1 MPTPDPGRGLLG
13 RRSECA
19 ALDELVASVRA
30 GPSRALVL
38 RGEAGVGKSALL
50 DYLVQHAS
58 GCGIARAA
66 GVESEMELA
75 FAGLHQLCA
84 PFVDRLERLPGPQRE
99 ALGTAFGVRDGDA
112 PDRFVVGL
120 AVLSLL
126 SDAAEDRPLVCVV
139 DDAQWLD
146 GASAQVL
153 AFVARRLGAE
163 SVGLVF
169 AVREPAGE
177 QHLDGLAELVVDGL
191 DDGDARAL
199 LEAVVAGPLDQRVRD
214 RIVSETRGNPLALL
228 ELPRGRTPAELAGGF
243 GLNGGPAL
251 PDRIEGRFQERLA
264 ELPPATR
271 LLLLVAAAEPVGEP
285 LLVWTAAAELG
296 IEAGAAGPA
305 IATGLIELGA
315 QVRFRHPLVRSAVYG
330 GAAPED
336 RQRVHRALAEATDAD
351 VDPDRRAW
359 HRAQATAGLDEDV
372 AAELERSAGRARARG
387 GLAAGAA
394 FHERAA
400 ELTPD
405 AKRRAR
411 RALAAAQGKHQAGAP
426 DAALR
431 LLAMAQAGPLDE
443 LEQARAQLL
452 HAQITFAA
460 TRGRDAPPLLLAA
473 AKRLEP
479 LDAALA
485 RETYLEAFAAALSA
499 DRLVGAGDAREV
511 AAAVLAADWGTTSAQ
526 SPRACAPLLDGLAL
540 LTVDGYTAGAP
551 ALKEALRAFRDTQRS
566 EEEELR
572 WLWLACHIARA
583 LGDDESWDELT
594 ARQVELA
601 RRAGALS
608 LLPLALDEK
617 VHADLFCGRLAAA
630 VSLAAEADAVVEA
643 TGSHLKLRGAIALA
657 IWQGREAE
665 TLALIEGRR
674 QDVLRRGE
682 GLWLASTDWGSAV
695 LYNGLGRYDDALA
708 AAERAADDPHG
719 LGTPMW
725 VLADLVEA
733 AVRSGKPERG
743 TGPLT
748 RLTEIAEA
756 NGTEWSLGLLARS
769 RALLSEEQ
777 VAERLYRDAIER
789 LGRTRVRVGLART
802 MLVYGEWLRRE
813 GRRVDARAQLRDA
826 HTILT
831 QAGMEV
837 FAERAR
843 RELLATGETVRK
855 RTVETLDELTPQE
868 AQIGRMAAGG
878 FTNPEIGAQLFLSPR
893 TVEWHLR
900 KVFSKLGISSRRQLR
915 TALPDVGFATVAA

>member
-1 MPTPDPGRGLLG
+1 M
-13 RRSECA
+13 
-19 ALDELVASVRA
+19 ASVRE
-30 GPSRALVL
+30 GLSRTLVL
-38 RGEAGVGKSALL
+38 RGEPGVGKSALL
-50 DYLVQHAS
+50 EYLVRRAS

-84 PFVDRLERLPGPQRE
+84 PFVDRLDRLPGPQHE
-99 ALGTAFGVRDGDA
+99 ALGIALGLREGDA
-112 PDRFVVGL
+112 PDRFLVGL

-146 GASAQVL
+146 GASAQAL
-153 AFVARRLGAE
+153 AFVARRLDAE

-169 AVREPAGE
+169 AVREPFGE
-177 QHLDGLAELVVDGL
+177 QHLEGLRELVVGGL
-191 DDGDARAL
+191 DDSDAQAL
-199 LEAVVAGPLDQRVRD
+199 LEAVVTGPLDERVRD

-228 ELPRGRTPAELAGGF
+228 ELPRGRNPAELAGGF

-251 PDRIEGRFQERLA
+251 AGRIEERFQERFA

-271 LLLLVAAAEPVGEP
+271 LLLLVAAAEPVGDP
-285 LLVWTAAAELG
+285 LLVWKAAAALG
-296 IEAGAAGPA
+296 IEGGAADPA
-305 IATGLIELGA
+305 TAAGLVEVGA

-330 GAAPED
+330 AAVPED
-336 RQRVHRALAEATDAD
+336 RRRVHEALAEATDAE

-372 AAELERSAGRARARG
+372 AAELERSASRARARG

-405 AKRRAR
+405 PKRRAQ

-426 DAALR
+426 DAALH
-431 LLAMAQAGPLDE
+431 LLAMAEAGPLDE

-452 HAQITFAA
+452 HAQITFAT

-479 LDAALA
+479 LDARLA
-485 RETYLEAFAAALSA
+485 HATYLEAFAAAFVA
-499 DRLVGAGDAREV
+499 DRLAAGGDAREV
-511 AAAVLAADWGTTSAQ
+511 ANAVLAADWVPLRL
-526 SPRACAPLLDGLAL
+526 PRPCGLMMDGLAR
-540 LTVDGYTAGAP
+540 LTCQGYAVGAP
-551 ALKEALRAFRDTQRS
+551 ALKHALRAFRDVQLS

-583 LGDDESWDELT
+583 LGDDVAWDELT

-601 RRAGALS
+601 RRAGALL
-608 LLPLALDEK
+608 LLPVALDDRIH
-617 VHADLFCGRLAAA
+617 VDLFAGRIA
-630 VSLAAEADAVVEA
+630 VAMSLAAEAAAVVEA
-643 TGSHLKLRGAIALA
+643 TGSRISLRGPIALA
-657 IWQGREAE
+657 NWRGREAE
-665 TLALIEGRR
+665 ARTLIEARQ
-674 QDVLRRGE
+674 QDVMSRGE
-682 GLWLASTDWGSAV
+682 GLWLAHTDWGSAV
-695 LYNGLGRYDDALA
+695 RYNGLGRYDDALA
-708 AAERAADDPHG
+708 AAERAAAGARG
-719 LGTPMW
+719 LGVPTW
-725 VLADLVEA
+725 VLADLIEA
-733 AVRSGKPERG
+733 AVHSGKPERAA
-743 TGPLT
+743 GPLA

-756 NGTEWSLGLLARS
+756 NGTDWALGFLARS
-769 RALLSEEQ
+769 RALL
-777 VAERLYRDAIER
+777 AEREAAEPLYREGIER
-789 LGRTRVRVGLART
+789 LGRTRIRVALART

-813 GRRVDARAQLRDA
+813 NRRVDAREQLRAA
-826 HTILT
+826 HEMLT
-831 QAGMEV
+831 SVGMEA

-855 RTVETLDELTPQE
+855 RTVETLDDLTPQE
-868 AQIGRMAAGG
+868 AQIGRMAADG

-900 KVFSKLGISSRRQLR
+900 KVFGKLGISSRRQLR
-915 TALPDVGFATVAA
+915 TALPDSGLVPA